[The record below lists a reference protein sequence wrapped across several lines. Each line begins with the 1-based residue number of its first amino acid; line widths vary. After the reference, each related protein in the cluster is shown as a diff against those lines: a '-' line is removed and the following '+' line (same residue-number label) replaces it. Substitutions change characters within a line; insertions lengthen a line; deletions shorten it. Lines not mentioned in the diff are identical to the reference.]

1 MQVMYRHNLGFE
13 HNLLFAKFAA
23 VILTIAVQNEVMKRL
38 ISIGEKYIV
47 PPSENDLLKRVGLT
61 QDRDSFA
68 RLFAIFAPRVKAY
81 MMKVGSDP
89 ASSEEITQ
97 ETFIRVWR
105 KAGQFDPKKASA
117 VTWIFTIARNLRIDR
132 LRKENRPTFDPD
144 DPIFIPET
152 SQTPLENMEQSTIV
166 ERVKLSISGLPEDQR
181 EVVQLSF
188 IEGLSHQE
196 IADAIGLPLG
206 TVKSRLRLSFVKLR
220 HALGDLQ

>member
-1 MQVMYRHNLGFE
+1 MKAIDQQTLGYE
-13 HNLLFAKFAA
+13 YNPAIAKFAA
-23 VILTIAVQNEVMKRL
+23 VILTLAVQNEVMKRL

-61 QDRDSFA
+61 QDRDAFA
-68 RLFAIFAPRVKAY
+68 SLFAIFAPRVKAY

-132 LRKENRPTFDPD
+132 LRKEKFR
-144 DPIFIPET
+144 
-152 SQTPLENMEQSTIV
+152 
-166 ERVKLSISGLPEDQR
+166 
-181 EVVQLSF
+181 
-188 IEGLSHQE
+188 
-196 IADAIGLPLG
+196 LPL
-206 TVKSRLRLSFVKLR
+206 TVPAVLN
-220 HALGDLQ
+220 DLAKTRFQPL

>member
-1 MQVMYRHNLGFE
+1 MQVINHQNLGFE
-13 HNLLFAKFAA
+13 TAPLFAKISA
-23 VILTIAVQNEVMKRL
+23 VILTLAVQNEVMKRL
-38 ISIGEKYIV
+38 ISIGGKFVV

-61 QDRDSFA
+61 QDRDAFA
-68 RLFAIFAPRVKAY
+68 SLFATFAPRIKAY
-81 MMKVGSDP
+81 MMKIGSDP

-144 DPIFIPET
+144 DPIFVPET
-152 SQTPLENMEQSTIV
+152 SQTPLENIEQSDIV
-166 ERVKLSISGLPEDQR
+166 ERVKASIGSLPEDQR

-196 IADAIGLPLG
+196 IANAIGLPLG

>member
-1 MQVMYRHNLGFE
+1 MQVLDHQNLGFE
-13 HNLLFAKFAA
+13 TAPLFAKISA
-23 VILTIAVQNEVMKRL
+23 VILTLAVQNEVMKRL

-47 PPSENDLLKRVGLT
+47 PPSENNLLKRVGLT
-61 QDRDSFA
+61 QDRDAFA
-68 RLFAIFAPRVKAY
+68 SLFAIFAPRVKAY

-144 DPIFIPET
+144 DPIFFPET
-152 SQTPLENMEQSTIV
+152 SQTPLENIEQSDIV
-166 ERVKLSISGLPEDQR
+166 ERVKASIGSLPEDQR

-196 IADAIGLPLG
+196 IANAIGLPLG

>member
-61 QDRDSFA
+61 QDRDAFA
-68 RLFAIFAPRVKAY
+68 SLFAIFAPRVKAY

>member
-13 HNLLFAKFAA
+13 HNPLFAKFAA
-23 VILTIAVQNEVMKRL
+23 VILTTAVQNEVMKRL

-61 QDRDSFA
+61 QDRDAFA

>member
-23 VILTIAVQNEVMKRL
+23 VILTTAVQNEVMKRL

>member
-1 MQVMYRHNLGFE
+1 LGFE
-13 HNLLFAKFAA
+13 LNPLFAKIAA
-23 VILTIAVQNEVMKRL
+23 VILTTAVQNEVMKRL

-105 KAGQFDPKKASA
+105 KAGQFDPQKASA

-132 LRKENRPTFDPD
+132 LRKENRPTFDPE
-144 DPIFIPET
+144 DPIFVPET

-166 ERVKLSISGLPEDQR
+166 ERVKSSISGLPEDQR
-181 EVVQLSF
+181 EVVKLSF

-196 IADAIGLPLG
+196 IANAIGLPLG

>member
-61 QDRDSFA
+61 QDRDAFA
-68 RLFAIFAPRVKAY
+68 SLFAIFAPRVKAY

-196 IADAIGLPLG
+196 IADVIGLPLG